1 MGYEADI
8 DVGLRI
14 GACLPVKQVLS
25 TYINKLLCF
34 NPLEVGP
41 KSFNQSLLD
50 KLKLLFPKRYLREQK
65 FQLVRHG
72 LVETF
77 WTNFKGVKTKLK
89 GLICRVEQF
98 SRVVQWMI
106 ILIPENQL
114 STPNDKK
121 VEMSK
126 FFKISKSMKSC

>member
-50 KLKLLFPKRYLREQK
+50 KLKLLFPKRYDRDSLKNRAQ
-65 FQLVRHG
+65 HG
-72 LVETF
+72 L
-77 WTNFKGVKTKLK
+77 
-89 GLICRVEQF
+89 R
-98 SRVVQWMI
+98 S
-106 ILIPENQL
+106 
-114 STPNDKK
+114 
-121 VEMSK
+121 
-126 FFKISKSMKSC
+126 